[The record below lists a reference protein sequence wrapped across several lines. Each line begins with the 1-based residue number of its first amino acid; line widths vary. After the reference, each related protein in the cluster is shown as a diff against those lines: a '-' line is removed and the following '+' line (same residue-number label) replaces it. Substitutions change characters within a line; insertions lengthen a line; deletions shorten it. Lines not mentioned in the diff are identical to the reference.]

1 MFLLPF
7 DRTCSTLFLFREKR
21 LFFSQSSRLTA
32 AAAAAAA
39 AVLTSFI
46 LPLHATLDALSQT
59 GASLLMSDATRKKN
73 V

>member
-21 LFFSQSSRLTA
+21 LFFSQSSRLT

>member
-32 AAAAAAA
+32 AAAAA
-39 AVLTSFI
+39 VLTSFI
-46 LPLHATLDALSQT
+46 LPLHATLAALSQT